1 MFSRRLPS
9 ILSRTPLV
17 ARYTTNTS
25 KGLAQDILEQKVSQT
40 AGKSLKAKKPS
51 KPKGSDKGWQIG
63 LGVTAGLLTFTGGVF
78 GYLVLTFLYNTGR
91 PYDSEDKNQKEDES
105 LLAAYKRRAE
115 ERVNSTIQYFSE
127 PAWEQLLP
135 DPLPAPYQRP
145 YTLVIN
151 LDETLIHSTWDMEHG
166 WRIAKRPGVDYFLAY
181 LSQFYEIIVFTSQNS
196 MNAMPI
202 LDKLDP
208 YQYIMYRLYREA
220 TRYIDGDYVKDISRL
235 NRDPSKVIIMD
246 SNPKAYSLQPENA
259 VAVKPWKGESGDNY
273 LLSMIPFLESL
284 VLMDIPDVRPVC
296 QNYYGKDIPHEF
308 QEWENQMKQQ
318 IRIQWEEQNQNKKKG
333 LASLLGGGGHQEQG
347 PVWYLEEQRKQL
359 HQTFA
364 QEHDAM
370 QEAAKEQLKMIQEEQ
385 AKQVK
390 DMKMTVWQLV
400 TQGAP
405 APGQEGEAP
414 ASQQK

>member
-1 MFSRRLPS
+1 MFLRRFPS
-9 ILSRTPLV
+9 VISRTRL
-17 ARYTTNTS
+17 AAAKYTTQAP
-25 KGLAQDILEQKVSQT
+25 KGGNSIAQEILEQKVGNPTSKNL
-40 AGKSLKAKKPS
+40 KSKKPS
-51 KPKGSDKGWQIG
+51 KPKGSEKGWSIG
-63 LGVTAGLLTFTGGVF
+63 LGIAAGVLTFSGGVF
-78 GYLVLTFLYNTGR
+78 GYLGR
-91 PYDSEDKNQKEDES
+91 PYEQEDENQKLGES
-105 LLAAYKRRAE
+105 LLDGYKRRAE
-115 ERVNSTIQYFSE
+115 ERVNSTVQYFSE

-166 WRIAKRPGVDYFLAY
+166 WRVAKRPGVDYFLAY

-259 VAVKPWKGESGDNY
+259 VAVKPWKGESEDDY

-296 QNYYGKDIPHEF
+296 QNYYGKDIPEEF
-308 QEWENQMKQQ
+308 SEWEKQMKEQ
-318 IRIQWEEQNQNKKKG
+318 IRLQWVEQNQNKKKG
-333 LASLLGGGGHQEQG
+333 LASLLGGGGQHEQG

-359 HQTFA
+359 HQTFS
-364 QEHDAM
+364 QEHGAM

-385 AKQVK
+385 AKQVQ
-390 DMKMTVWQLV
+390 DMKLTVWQLV
-400 TQGAP
+400 TQGP
-405 APGQEGEAP
+405 PVPGQPNPAEDAP
-414 ASQQK
+414 SSQQQ